1 MMLHDKIIF
10 VVGGDLRQAHLAKLL
25 AESNQVYTLGLEKAE
40 GLDGRAVTTTLVRER
55 GILPDYIVFP
65 MPVGSSDDTVNTPF
79 SAKKLLIDDVL
90 SLAGPDTFIL
100 GGKLSDSFLQ
110 KLEARKLP
118 YADYLKREELA
129 VLNAVPTAEGAVQIA
144 MEELATT
151 IFGLNVLVIGYG
163 RISKVLSRMLQSLG
177 ANVTVSA
184 RKFSDLAWIEA
195 GGYTPAHT
203 LRLDE
208 YLRDSQLIV
217 NTVPAAILN
226 EELLSKVPKSCLL
239 IDLASKP
246 GGIDFTTANRLGLKA
261 IWALSLPGKV
271 APISAGKIIYNTIQ
285 NIASERG
292 ASLE

>member
-246 GGIDFTTANRLGLKA
+246 GGVGFSFG
-261 IWALSLPGKV
+261 PGF
-271 APISAGKIIYNTIQ
+271 
-285 NIASERG
+285 
-292 ASLE
+292 